1 MSVQN
6 SAEPHTEVR
15 EQVTAKL
22 RKEIICGR
30 LSPGKR
36 IPPQIEL
43 ARQFGVS
50 GVTVQHA
57 VSRLARDGF
66 LCTRPRQGTYVAE
79 KPPHIFH
86 YGITF
91 YTHPSD
97 RETWLQFWV
106 ALSHEAVHIQQT
118 TRSDLSLFYGIDGRP
133 GTGDND
139 ELLRLAKGHQLAGL
153 IFTSNPWLLVN
164 TPLLQ
169 EPDIPRVAIGVPKAE
184 FPGVTA
190 VNGTGFEERC
200 LQEMCARGRRRV
212 GLILTDGNQD
222 LDPNAERWVT
232 LARSMGIEMRP
243 EWVQTVP
250 LSQPALARNVAQLL
264 MSPHYSQRPD
274 VLIIADDNLVPAAT
288 AGLAAAGLHVPDDAD
303 VIAHTNF
310 PWPTPSAV
318 AALRIGFDSRA
329 ILEACIRVIDAK
341 RAGKDVP
348 PVVEVTAQ
356 AEDEIVR
363 NPSFRNSPALAGES

>member
-1 MSVQN
+1 VQN

-30 LSPGKR
+30 LSPGQR

-57 VSRLARDGF
+57 ISRLARDGF

-79 KPPHIFH
+79 KPPHLFH

-91 YTHPSD
+91 HTHPA
-97 RETWLQFWV
+97 EQGNWLQFWV
-106 ALSHEAVHIQQT
+106 ALSHEAVRMQQT
-118 TRSDLSLFYGIDGRP
+118 TRSDLSLFYGINGRA
-133 GTGDND
+133 GEGDYD
-139 ELLRLAKGHQLAGL
+139 EVVRLVKSHQLAGL
-153 IFTSNPWLLVN
+153 IFTSNPWLLAK
-164 TPLLQ
+164 TPLIT
-169 EPDIPRVAIGVPKAE
+169 EPDIPRVGLAQKGE

-190 VNGTGFEERC
+190 VDTPGFEERC
-200 LQEMCARGRRRV
+200 LQEMCARGRRRI
-212 GLILTDGNQD
+212 GLILTDHHE
-222 LDPNAERWVT
+222 NADQWVT
-232 LARSMGIEMRP
+232 LARSMGIEVRP
-243 EWVQTVP
+243 EWMQTVP
-250 LSQPALARNVAQLL
+250 LFQPALARNVAQLL

-274 VLIIADDNLVPAAT
+274 GLIIADDNLVPAAT
-288 AGLAAAGLHVPDDAD
+288 AGLAAAGLQVPDDAD

-329 ILEACIRVIDAK
+329 ILEACVRVIDAK
-341 RAGKDVP
+341 RAGEDVP

-356 AEDEIVR
+356 TEDEIVR
-363 NPSFRNSPALAGES
+363 NPLFRNSPALAGES

>member
-1 MSVQN
+1 MGSQP
-6 SAEPHTEVR
+6 SAERRTDVR
-15 EQVTAKL
+15 EQVVAGL
-22 RKEIICGR
+22 RRDIVRGR
-30 LSPGKR
+30 LSPGQR

-57 VSRLARDGF
+57 IGRLARDGF

-79 KPPHIFH
+79 KPPHLFH

-97 RETWLQFWV
+97 RATWLQFWV

-118 TRSDLSLFYGIDGRP
+118 TRSDLSLFYGIDGGP

-139 ELLRLAKGHQLAGL
+139 ELLRLVKGHQLAGL
-153 IFTSNPWLLVN
+153 IFTSNPWLLVK
-164 TPLLQ
+164 TPLVQ
-169 EPDIPRVAIGVPKAE
+169 EPDIPRVAIGVTKAE

-190 VNGTGFEERC
+190 VNVTGFEERC

-212 GLILTDGNQD
+212 GLILTDHQQKSD
-222 LDPNAERWVT
+222 HRWVE
-232 LARSMGIEMRP
+232 LARGIGIEMRP

-250 LSQPALARNVAQLL
+250 LFQPALARNVAQLL

-274 VLIIADDNLVPAAT
+274 GLIIADDNLVPAAT

-341 RAGKDVP
+341 RAGEDVP
-348 PVVEVTAQ
+348 AAVEVTAQ
-356 AEDEIVR
+356 TEGEVVR
-363 NPSFRNSPALAGES
+363 NSSFSNSPALAGES